1 MTGKNVLVAI
11 GFAIITV
18 TQLVLGMILIVY
30 AAERG
35 GEAKSLYRKGKLH
48 SNWLFALMRPRSPT
62 APTDTPSGVPQ
73 LRICPEQTRGDC
85 AYRHFHFFW
94 WVGLNK
100 NHLVLMRRS
109 TNIDFLAFSLTMFVA
124 TRSKAHGLKV
134 SAIFRT
140 IAEDATRYFMII
152 IASHFVVEM
161 TLNLARVSSTGPL
174 SAYG

>member
-73 LRICPEQTRGDC
+73 LRICPKQTRGDC
-85 AYRHFHFFW
+85 TYRHFHFFW
-94 WVGLNK
+94 WVGLNT
-100 NHLVLMRRS
+100 NHLALMRRKYQYR
-109 TNIDFLAFSLTMFVA
+109 LPC
-124 TRSKAHGLKV
+124 
-134 SAIFRT
+134 IFTYHVRG
-140 IAEDATRYFMII
+140 DA
-152 IASHFVVEM
+152 VEG
-161 TLNLARVSSTGPL
+161 TWSQGFGNFQNYCRGCDALLHDYNRLPFRG
-174 SAYG
+174 